1 MTGQAGAVLY
11 TRAGCPLCFALG
23 RLAARSSRR
32 HRVGLVEV
40 DVDADPALAARYGDK
55 VPVLVLPGGRSIGGR
70 AGAWEVDE
78 SFGRAASFLSDLE
91 AIAPAAGRSAA
102 RRLITWLRRELGMG
116 EGRTGGRT
124 P

>member
-40 DVDADPALAARYGDK
+40 DVDADPALLARYGDK

-70 AGAWEVDE
+70 EPVRIYVQERVRVGLPEPARTSTGVDSRCHHLGGDEMTEVVKAHSLR
-78 SFGRAASFLSDLE
+78 SFQC
-91 AIAPAAGRSAA
+91 P
-102 RRLITWLRRELGMG
+102 
-116 EGRTGGRT
+116 
-124 P
+124 